1 MELMS
6 ISAELLQKAFIAG
19 AKNLEAN
26 KEYINELNVF
36 PVPDGD
42 TGTNMTLTIMSA
54 AQEVGGI
61 DKPDME
67 TVSKAISSGS
77 LRGAR
82 GNSGVILSQ
91 LFRGFTR
98 EIKKE
103 QEINVEIL
111 SRACNKAVETA
122 YKAVMKPKEGTI
134 LTVAKGM
141 AEKAEELVAESEDL
155 IFVVDEIIKHGDYVL
170 SQTPEMLPV
179 LKEAGVV
186 DSGGEG
192 LMTVVKGAFDA
203 LQGKEIDY
211 TLEGV
216 AKTGSGANLD
226 DIEVEEADI
235 KFGYCTEFIINLDN
249 PLDEAE
255 EDKFKEFL
263 HSIGDSIVMVADD
276 EIVKVHVHTNQPGE
290 AFTRALTYGS
300 LSRMKVDNMRE
311 EHHERLIQNA
321 EKRAK
326 EQAEAE
332 KKAEAKKDEPRKEN
346 GFIAVS
352 VGEGLDEVFKSL
364 EIDAIIS
371 GGQTMNPSTEDI
383 LNAVDKVNADNIF
396 ILPNNTNII
405 LAAQQAEIL
414 LEDKRLI
421 VIPSKTIPQ
430 GIAAMLGFIPGESAD
445 DNKESMIESM
455 SGVATGEIT
464 YAVRDTVIDDHEIK
478 EGNIMGIGDDGIL
491 AVGED
496 LEATT
501 IEMIENMVDEDS
513 GMISVYY
520 GEDVKEEDA
529 NKLVEKL
536 EEKFPDVEV
545 ECYMGGQPVYY
556 YITSVE

>member
-54 AQEVGGI
+54 AQEVGSI

-192 LMTVVKGAFDA
+192 LMTVVKGAYDA

-211 TLEGV
+211 TLEGTS
-216 AKTGSGANLD
+216 KSGGGANLD
-226 DIEVEEADI
+226 DIEIEEANI

-249 PLDEAE
+249 PLDEDE

-326 EQAEAE
+326 EQAEAD

-371 GGQTMNPSTEDI
+371 GGQTMNPSTDDI
-383 LNAVDKVNADNIF
+383 LKAVDKVNADNIF

-414 LEDKRLI
+414 LEDKKLI

-430 GIAAMLGFIPGESAD
+430 GIAAMLGFIPGESPD

-455 SGVATGEIT
+455 SGIATGEIT

-478 EGNIMGIGDDGIL
+478 EGNIMGIGDEGIL

-501 IEMIENMVDEDS
+501 IEMIDAMVDEDS

-536 EEKFPDVEV
+536 EKKFPDVEV

>member
-6 ISAELLQKAFIAG
+6 ISAEMLQKAFIAG

-54 AQEVGGI
+54 ANEVGAI
-61 DKPDME
+61 AEPDME

-103 QEINVEIL
+103 DEITVEIL

-155 IFVVDEIIKHGDYVL
+155 VFVVGEIIKHGDYVL

-192 LMTVVKGAFDA
+192 LMTVMKGAYDV
-203 LQGKEIDY
+203 LQGKEVDY

-216 AKTGSGANLD
+216 SKTGAGAKLD
-226 DIEVEEADI
+226 DIEIEEADI
-235 KFGYCTEFIINLDN
+235 KFGYCTEFIINLKK
-249 PLDEAE
+249 PLMASE
-255 EDKFKEFL
+255 EEGFKEFL

-321 EKRAK
+321 EKKAK
-326 EQAEAE
+326 EQAEAQ
-332 KKAEAKKDEPRKEN
+332 KKKEEPRKEN

-364 EIDAIIS
+364 GIDTIIS
-371 GGQTMNPSTEDI
+371 GGQTMNPSTDDI
-383 LNAVDKVNADNIF
+383 LRAVDEVNADNIF

-405 LAAQQAEIL
+405 LAAEQTKIL
-414 LEDKRLI
+414 VEDKQLI
-421 VIPSKTIPQ
+421 VVPSKTIPQ

-445 DNKESMIESM
+445 DNTASMIEAM
-455 SGVATGEIT
+455 KGVKTGEIT
-464 YAVRDTVIDDHEIK
+464 YAVRDTVIDDNEIK

-501 IEMIENMVDEDS
+501 IDSIAAMVDEDS

-520 GEDVKEEDA
+520 GDEISEEDA
-529 NKLVEKL
+529 NKLTEKL
-536 EEKFPDVEV
+536 QEKFPDVEV

>member
-1 MELMS
+1 MEILS
-6 ISAELLQKAFIAG
+6 VSAEMLQKAFIAG

-54 AQEVGGI
+54 AKEVGAI
-61 DKPDME
+61 NEPNME
-67 TVSKAISSGS
+67 NVAKAISSGS

-98 EIKKE
+98 EIKHE
-103 QEINVEIL
+103 DEITVEIL
-111 SRACNKAVETA
+111 ARACNKAVETA

-141 AEKAEELVAESEDL
+141 AEKAEELVAESEDF
-155 IFVVDEIIKHGDYVL
+155 IYVVDEIIKHGDYVL

-192 LMTVVKGAFDA
+192 LMTVVKGAYDA

-216 AKTGSGANLD
+216 SKTGSGANLD
-226 DIEVEEADI
+226 DIEIEEADI
-235 KFGYCTEFIINLDN
+235 KFGYCTEFIINLKK
-249 PLDEAE
+249 PLKASE
-255 EDKFKEFL
+255 EDGFKEFL

-290 AFTRALTYGS
+290 AFTKALTFGS

-321 EKRAK
+321 EKKAK
-326 EQAEAE
+326 EQAA
-332 KKAEAKKDEPRKEN
+332 AAKKKEEPRKEN

-364 EIDAIIS
+364 GIDTIIS
-371 GGQTMNPSTEDI
+371 GGQTMNPSTDDI
-383 LNAVDKVNADNIF
+383 LRAVDEVNADNIF

-405 LAAQQAEIL
+405 LAAEQTKIL
-414 LEDKRLI
+414 VEDKQLI

-430 GIAAMLGFIPGESAD
+430 GIAAMLGFIPGESAE
-445 DNKESMIESM
+445 DNTASMTESMK
-455 SGVATGEIT
+455 GVKTGEIT
-464 YAVRDTVIDDHEIK
+464 YAVRDTVIDDNEIK
-478 EGNIMGIGDDGIL
+478 EGNIMAIGDDGIL

-501 IEMIENMVDEDS
+501 IESIDTMVDEDS

-520 GEDVKEEDA
+520 GDEVSEEDA
-529 NKLVEKL
+529 NKLAEKL
-536 EEKFPDVEV
+536 QEKFPDVEV

>member
-1 MELMS
+1 MS

-54 AQEVGGI
+54 AQEVGSI

-155 IFVVDEIIKHGDYVL
+155 IYVVDEIIKHGDYVL

-192 LMTVVKGAFDA
+192 LMTVVKGAYDA

-414 LEDKRLI
+414 LEDKKLI

-430 GIAAMLGFIPGESAD
+430 GIAAMLGFIPGESPE

>member
-1 MELMS
+1 MS

-364 EIDAIIS
+364 DIDAIIS

>member
-1 MELMS
+1 MS

-61 DKPDME
+61 DKPNME

-155 IFVVDEIIKHGDYVL
+155 IYVVDEIIKHGDYVL

-192 LMTVVKGAFDA
+192 LMTVVKGAYDA

-216 AKTGSGANLD
+216 AKTGSGAKLD

-430 GIAAMLGFIPGESAD
+430 GIAAMLGFIPGESPD